1 MSTMRTL
8 TGRHWTLPHAVFQ
21 STIRSIL
28 KVNAAMDIREI
39 HLITQEI
46 HHSSG
51 MIVDPPAV
59 RVAACAVLGNPGN
72 GAASV
77 ETLEDCI
84 AESSRIGNI
93 LVQRSLEALGNRQ
106 PIAFGKGVVVGE
118 AGDLEQG
125 AAMIHCKIGLSIRAA
140 IKAGYALIPGNA
152 KRGGPGSS
160 IDVVLGGIDDGWHY
174 DAMDTMEIHIPGAP
188 RADEIVLI
196 VAYAT
201 GRPNARIV
209 GASEETVRNLVNGMR
224 NAQESA

>member
-1 MSTMRTL
+1 MRIRVSRHMDKAQAATQST
-8 TGRHWTLPHAVFQ
+8 TLPFH
-21 STIRSIL
+21 

-46 HHSSG
+46 RDSSG
-51 MIVDPPAV
+51 VVVDPPAL
-59 RVAACAVLGNPGN
+59 RVAACAVLGNPTS
-72 GAASV
+72 GAAGTD
-77 ETLEDCI
+77 TLDECI
-84 AESSRIGNI
+84 AESSRIGDI
-93 LVQRSLEALGNRQ
+93 LVRRSLDALEGRP

-152 KRGGPGSS
+152 KRGGPGAS

-224 NAQESA
+224 SAPEGA

>member
-1 MSTMRTL
+1 
-8 TGRHWTLPHAVFQ
+8 
-21 STIRSIL
+21 
-28 KVNAAMDIREI
+28 MDIREI

-46 HHSSG
+46 HHPSG
-51 MIVDPPAV
+51 VAIDPPAL
-59 RVAACAVLGNPGN
+59 RVAACAVLSNPARGSA
-72 GAASV
+72 GPD
-77 ETLEDCI
+77 TLDDCI
-84 AESSRIGNI
+84 AESTRIGDL
-93 LVQRSLEALGNRQ
+93 LVRRSLDALGGRR
-106 PIAFGKGVVVGE
+106 PIAFGKGVIVGE

-152 KRGGPGSS
+152 KRGGPGAS

-174 DAMDTMEIHIPGAP
+174 DAMDTMEIHVPGAP
-188 RADEIVLI
+188 RADEILLI

-224 NAQESA
+224 DTPQNA

>member
-1 MSTMRTL
+1 
-8 TGRHWTLPHAVFQ
+8 
-21 STIRSIL
+21 
-28 KVNAAMDIREI
+28 MDIREI

-51 MIVDPPAV
+51 VAIDPPAL
-59 RVAACAVLGNPGN
+59 RVAACAVLGNPTRGSA
-72 GAASV
+72 GPD
-77 ETLEDCI
+77 TLDDCI
-84 AESSRIGNI
+84 AESSRIGDL
-93 LVQRSLEALGNRQ
+93 LVRRSLDALGGRQ
-106 PIAFGKGVVVGE
+106 PIAFGKGVIVGE

-152 KRGGPGSS
+152 KRGGPGAS

-174 DAMDTMEIHIPGAP
+174 DAMDTMEIHVPGAP
-188 RADEIVLI
+188 RADEILLI

-224 NAQESA
+224 DTPQNA